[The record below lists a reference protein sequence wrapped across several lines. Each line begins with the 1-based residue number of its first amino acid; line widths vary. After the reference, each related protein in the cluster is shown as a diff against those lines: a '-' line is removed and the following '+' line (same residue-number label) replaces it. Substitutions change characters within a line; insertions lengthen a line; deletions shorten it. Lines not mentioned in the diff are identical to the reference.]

1 MPAKGD
7 NLLHENRLS
16 RLLVGIVR
24 KGFKI
29 GGQLAPG
36 LAVRAGAWLMTKP
49 KRTSSPAHEMEWL
62 SKARRVAV
70 SYGGQQLAVLEWG
83 DGPAVLFVHGWCS
96 RGLRFSHMIAPL
108 LDAGFKVVVFDAP
121 AHGRSSGTH
130 INIVQWSEAILAVAK
145 QIGPTYGL
153 VAHSIG
159 VTAVI
164 LALES
169 GFRPEKVVFVSPL
182 TNIGGAFMHF
192 SGALEIPD
200 KVTQGMIH
208 HFEAIFE
215 RSIDK
220 IDAMRVARQIETPP
234 LLIFHDKEDPLLSH
248 SLAEELVKAWQRAD
262 LISTSGNGH
271 HSILD
276 DPGVVRTTISFLSRA
291 PETTG

>member
-1 MPAKGD
+1 MRANKNNALYEDPV
-7 NLLHENRLS
+7 S
-16 RLLVGIVR
+16 RLLVGVVR
-24 KGFKI
+24 KGFKM

-36 LAVRAGAWLMTKP
+36 LAVRAGAWLMTRP
-49 KRTSSPAHEMEWL
+49 KRTSSPALEMEWL
-62 SKARRVAV
+62 LRARRVSV
-70 SYGGQQLAVLEWG
+70 SYAEQRLAVLEWG

-96 RGLRFSHMIAPL
+96 RGLRFSRMIAPL
-108 LDAGFKVVVFDAP
+108 LEAGFRVVVFDAP

-130 INIVQWSEAILAVAK
+130 INILQWSEAILAVTK
-145 QIGPTYGL
+145 QVGPIYGL

-159 VTAVI
+159 VTASV

-169 GFRPEKVVFVSPL
+169 GLKPEKVVFVSPL
-182 TNIGGAFMHF
+182 TDIGGAFVHF
-192 SGALEIPD
+192 SAALHIPD
-200 KVTQGMIH
+200 KVSQGMIR
-208 HFEAIFE
+208 HFEAIFD

-220 IDAMRVARQIETPP
+220 IDAMRVARQIQTPP
-234 LLIFHDKEDPLLSH
+234 LLVFHDKEDPLLSH
-248 SLAEELVKAWQRAD
+248 SRAEDLVKAWQRAE